1 MAEGSDHVVRKV
13 VADFA
18 LVMERKL
25 CEKDHKGGW
34 DDMDFGVLLIMLR
47 EEVQELDDAI
57 ETYKDTPDD
66 ENLEDII
73 LESADIANFAMMIAD
88 TARSRHGRPA

>member
-1 MAEGSDHVVRKV
+1 MVEGTIRKE

-25 CEKDHKGGW
+25 REKDHKGGW

-57 ETYKDTPDD
+57 ETYKDTPDG
-66 ENLEDII
+66 ENLEDMI
-73 LESADIANFAMMIAD
+73 LECADVANFAMMIAD
-88 TARSRHGRPA
+88 RARSRHG